1 MTQASFLTP
10 EVMAIVGETT
20 EPRHGLIDAHQ
31 IRKFAAAIDD
41 LNPIYC
47 DAAAARAAGHAGLVT
62 PPLFNASATRPVP
75 FRSGLLSDGQYD
87 SAAPPGLGHLQT
99 MLAGQHWDL
108 VRPAIA
114 GEAIIEV
121 FTTKS
126 ITEKQGKTGNIVFVE
141 KEATLTTP
149 AGEVIERYGSTLI
162 LRAPPPP
169 LPPFAGTAGAPTP
182 ADARP
187 ATVVTPDGFIK
198 NPDMIT
204 LFMFAA
210 AIWGVHRIHWDTPYA
225 QAEGLPLPILPGWAL
240 SSYLA
245 ELAGKHAPAGQRL
258 RRINVRY
265 RSSAFPGDALHC
277 TSAPTANGDGG
288 LALSMINQ
296 HGTQVATGE
305 AAFSV

>member
-10 EVMAIVGETT
+10 QVMSIVGEQT
-20 EPRHGLIDAHQ
+20 EPRHGKIDAHQ

-41 LNPIYC
+41 PNPIFT
-47 DAAAARAAGHAGLVT
+47 DESAARAAGFAGIVA

-75 FRSGLLSDGQYD
+75 FRSGLLADGQYD
-87 SAAPPGLGHLQT
+87 SAAPPGLTHLQT

-114 GEAIIEV
+114 GEDIVEV

-169 LPPFAGTAGAPTP
+169 LPPYAAPEGEAAATAS
-182 ADARP
+182 RP
-187 ATVVTPDGFIK
+187 ATEWTDDGFIK
-198 NPDMIT
+198 SPDMVT
-204 LFMFAA
+204 MFMFAA

-225 QAEGLPLPILPGWAL
+225 QAEGLPLPILPGWGL

-245 ELAGKHAPAGQRL
+245 ELAGSRAPAGQRL
-258 RRINVRY
+258 RRIDVRY

-277 TSAPTANGDGG
+277 TAAPAAEGEGD
-288 LALSMINQ
+288 LALGIVNQ
-296 HGTQVATGE
+296 HGAQVATGS
-305 AAFSV
+305 AAFSD

>member
-1 MTQASFLTP
+1 MTQTSYLTP
-10 EVMAIVGETT
+10 EVLATVGETT

-41 LNPIYC
+41 LNPIYR
-47 DAAAARAAGHAGLVT
+47 DVAAAQAAGHAGLVA
-62 PPLFNASATRPVP
+62 PPLFNATATRPVP
-75 FRSGLLSDGQYD
+75 YRSGLLSDGQYD

-108 VRPAIA
+108 IRPGIA
-114 GEAIIEV
+114 GEDVIEV

-126 ITEKQGKTGNIVFVE
+126 ITEKQGKTGAIVFVE

-149 AGEVIERYGSTLI
+149 AGELIERYGSTLI

-169 LPPFAGTAGAPTP
+169 LPPFAGSSVAQAQ
-182 ADARP
+182 DRP
-187 ATVVTPDGFIK
+187 ATVITPDGFIK
-198 NPDMIT
+198 HPDMIT

-245 ELAGKHAPAGQRL
+245 ELAGQQAPAGQRL
-258 RRINVRY
+258 RRIAVRY

-277 TSAPTANGDGG
+277 TSASAESG
-288 LALSMINQ
+288 LALSMVNQ
-296 HGTQVATGE
+296 HGTQVATGD
-305 AAFSV
+305 AAFSA

>member
-1 MTQASFLTP
+1 MTQTSFLTP
-10 EVMAIVGETT
+10 EVMSTVGTQT
-20 EPRHGLIDAHQ
+20 EPRHGRIDAHQ

-41 LNPIYC
+41 PNPIFA
-47 DAAAARAAGHAGLVT
+47 DEAAALAAGYAGLVA
-62 PPLFNASATRPVP
+62 PPLFNASATRLTP
-75 FRSGLLSDGQYD
+75 FRSGLLADGQYG

-99 MLAGQHWDL
+99 MLAGQRWDL
-108 VRPAIA
+108 IRPAIA
-114 GEAIIEV
+114 GEEIIEV

-149 AGEVIERYGSTLI
+149 AGELIEHYGSTLI

-169 LPPFAGTAGAPTP
+169 LPPYQAPE
-182 ADARP
+182 AANAVEARD
-187 ATVVTPDGFIK
+187 ATVHTDDGFIK

-225 QAEGLPLPILPGWAL
+225 QQEGLPLPILPGWAL

-245 ELAGKHAPAGQRL
+245 ELAGQRAPSGQRL
-258 RRINVRY
+258 RRIDVRY

-277 TSAPTANGDGG
+277 TAAASADGLTLG
-288 LALSMINQ
+288 IVNQ
-296 HGTQVATGE
+296 HGTHVAT
-305 AAFSV
+305 ADASFAH